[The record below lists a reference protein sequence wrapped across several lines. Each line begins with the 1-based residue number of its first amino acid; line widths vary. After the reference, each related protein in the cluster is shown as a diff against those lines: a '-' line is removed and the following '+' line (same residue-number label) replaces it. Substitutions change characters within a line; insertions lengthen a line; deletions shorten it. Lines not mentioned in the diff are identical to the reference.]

1 MWARTGLHID
11 GGGTGGGLRMASVKH
26 GSSGGMDGSERLL
39 SPLSLKRQLIFWAGA
54 LAVFIALLWVLN
66 DVLMPFVAGMA
77 VAYLLDPLVKRLQ
90 ALGISRAWAAV
101 IIVIAFAAALIAAI
115 ILILPVLGDQIAGFM
130 QRLPEL
136 IDRVRVL
143 IAQSNQ
149 SWLGS
154 LVGERLPEAQKSL
167 GTVAATA
174 AGWIT
179 TFLGSLWSG
188 GKAVF
193 SVLAILVITP
203 IVAFYLL
210 LDWDRM
216 VKTIDDLIPVHHRDT
231 VRGLMRE
238 MDAAISGFVRG
249 QAIVCLILGIFY
261 SLALIALGLNFALL
275 IGLTAAFLSF
285 APYIGTMVG
294 FLLAT
299 GVALA
304 QFWPDWIW
312 VVAAAGI
319 FAFGQFIEGNFLQPY
334 LVGKETGLHPVWL
347 MFSLLAFGV
356 LFGFVGLLVAVPVAA
371 AIGVLVRFLV
381 RQYRASSYYTG
392 DQPG

>member
-1 MWARTGLHID
+1 MTGMANAKHEASGATRTGAV
-11 GGGTGGGLRMASVKH
+11 ASY
-26 GSSGGMDGSERLL
+26 
-39 SPLSLKRQLIFWAGA
+39 SPISLKRQLIFWAGA
-54 LAVFIALLWVLN
+54 MVVFIALLWLLS
-66 DVLMPFVAGMA
+66 DVLLPFVAGMA
-77 VAYLLDPLVKRLQ
+77 LAYLLDPLVKRVQ
-90 ALGISRAWAAV
+90 ALGVNRTWATLVIVVAFAV
-101 IIVIAFAAALIAAI
+101 LLILAIIIVV
-115 ILILPVLGDQIAGFM
+115 PVLGQQITNFV

-136 IDRVRVL
+136 IDRVRTL
-143 IAQSNQ
+143 IEQSNQ
-149 SWLGS
+149 SWLGEY
-154 LVGERLPEAQKSL
+154 VGEKLPEAQKSL
-167 GTVAATA
+167 GTVASAA

-179 TFLGSLWSG
+179 AFLASLWSG
-188 GKAVF
+188 GKALV
-193 SVLAILVITP
+193 SVLSILVITP

-216 VKTIDDLIPVHHRDT
+216 VKAIDNLIPLHHRDT
-231 VRGLMRE
+231 VRALLRE

-249 QAIVCLILGIFY
+249 QALVCLILGVFY
-261 SLALIALGLNFALL
+261 SVALIAIGLNFGLL
-275 IGLTAAFLSF
+275 IGMVAAFLSF

-304 QFWPDWIW
+304 QFWPQWIW

-319 FAFGQFIEGNFLQPY
+319 FAVGQFFEGNVLQPW

-392 DQPG
+392 DHPE